1 MSVVCRLYVF
11 FLKKI
16 APNSKS
22 RSRIIL
28 FLCEDARSIR
38 MVTKAMLANVGYVLC
53 LEGRGQRLCQLQLTV
68 LCINKAFSL
77 VHPLNP
83 IHITP
88 NSAFNSFARSSIPAA
103 CGSSLTI
110 VFASFKHLSQQHFP
124 KPQALN
130 SSCRCLY
137 PSLGFT

>member
-1 MSVVCRLYVF
+1 MSVVCF
-11 FLKKI
+11 FLEKKI
-16 APNSKS
+16 AFNSKS

-38 MVTKAMLANVGYVLC
+38 MVTKAILANVGYVLC
-53 LEGRGQRLCQLQLTV
+53 LEGGRGQRLCQLQLTV

-103 CGSSLTI
+103 CGSSLTT